1 MDLPALCNLEETAV
15 LTLLAMLG
23 GRKIIMTGRSR
34 SAGIDGHFYSV
45 VSSSV
50 DQADI

>member
-23 GRKIIMTGRSR
+23 GRKIIMTGHSR